1 MSTVVLAG
9 SALVLGGSRGIGAA
23 VARLAARSGWKV
35 AINYNRSGEAAERLA
50 EAIGHDDRIGKK
62 FLQAGIG
69 FGGGCLP
76 KDIRAFMA
84 RAGELGVDQALTFLR
99 EVVALGC
106 TEFHDTRISNLKML
120 KKLAPEAQT
129 VYIKPPA
136 KRAVPSI
143 VRFAEVSFNSELN
156 TIQALSAE
164 AVKQGRLHK
173 VIIMVELG
181 DLREGVMGDHL
192 VAFYAQVFQLPNI
205 EIVGLGTN
213 LNCLNGIMPSAD
225 KLIQL
230 SLYKQIIE
238 LKFNKKIPWV
248 SAGTSVTLPLMFNK
262 QLPQGVNHFRI
273 GETLYFGLDLFEEK
287 VIEGMHGD
295 VFKLYA
301 EIIEMQEKP
310 LLPSGTLA
318 ANPQGE
324 TAEIDQALY
333 GQSSFRAILDIGLLD
348 VDPKYLIP
356 DDGEFEILGAS
367 SDMLIL
373 NLGKNPSGYKV
384 GDVIKFKLKYMG
396 ALAVLNSDYIE
407 KRVE

>member
-1 MSTVVLAG
+1 MAYLKLYKDKLKDNFEFLKEQFQENGIAWGVVSKLLCG
-9 SALVLGGSRGIGAA
+9 NELYLKELI
-23 VARLAARSGWKV
+23 
-35 AINYNRSGEAAERLA
+35 
-50 EAIGHDDRIGKK
+50 
-62 FLQAGIG
+62 Q
-69 FGGGCLP
+69 
-76 KDIRAFMA
+76 
-84 RAGELGVDQALTFLR
+84 LGVD
-99 EVVALGC
+99 EI
-106 TEFHDTRISNLKML
+106 HDSRISNLAKIKEL
-120 KKLAPEAQT
+120 NPDVQT
-129 VYIKPPA
+129 VYIKPSSKRNLA
-136 KRAVPSI
+136 KMVKYAD
-143 VRFAEVSFNSELN
+143 VSLNSELD
-156 TIQALSAE
+156 TIRWISEE
-164 AVKQGRLHK
+164 AGRQGKTHK
-173 VIIMVELG
+173 VIIMVETG

-192 VAFYAQVFQLPNI
+192 VDFYAQIFELPNI
-205 EIVGLGTN
+205 EVIGLGTN
-213 LNCLNGIMPSAD
+213 LNCLNGIMPSTD

-238 LKFNKKIPWV
+238 LKFNKEIPWV

-318 ANPQGE
+318 SNPQGE
-324 TAEIDQALY
+324 VIEIDQALY

-373 NLGKNPSGYKV
+373 NLGKNPLAYKV
-384 GDVIKFKLKYMG
+384 GDLIKFKLKYMG
-396 ALAVLNSDYIE
+396 ALAVLNSGYIE